1 MKKHFLK
8 QINFTC
14 LFCSQCHPAP
24 MMHCSVAVQVQIPGQ
39 LVLIALLCHG
49 THRQSMIQLLLQHQP
64 QTPDKK
70 PLITQRTVLRGINDA
85 EYDIKKLCV
94 RRGKGCYPERLKA
107 EVVNSLWDLQNS
119 SYHWKA
125 ICNILLINSYNNLYF
140 IVLSNLTSL

>member
-8 QINFTC
+8 QINFTF
-14 LFCSQCHPAP
+14 LFCSQCHQTP

-49 THRQSMIQLLLQHQP
+49 THRQSMIQLLLQHRP

-70 PLITQRTVLRGINDA
+70 PLITQRTVLRGIDA

-94 RRGKGCYPERLKA
+94 SGGGRGVIQR
-107 EVVNSLWDLQNS
+107 D
-119 SYHWKA
+119 
-125 ICNILLINSYNNLYF
+125 
-140 IVLSNLTSL
+140 